1 MTATTKQGVVVKS
14 VGGVFTV
21 CDADGV
27 KTTCY
32 SPKKFRY
39 KSDDVIIGDVVRFD
53 DLKKGKGVI
62 TEVLPRKNKLS
73 RPEVANVD
81 VCLIVA
87 AIEPQPDFYLA
98 DKVLINC
105 FQQGIEPVIVVNKTD
120 LGSGVYERAVENYSK
135 VAEVIAV
142 SATDNTAD
150 KLKKFFTDNKVVC
163 FAGQSAVGKTSLL
176 NALLPDVNGEVG
188 GLSQKTGRGMHTT
201 RHAMLHKLL
210 DGFVVDTCGF
220 SLLDVNDVR
229 SSDLRLYLDD
239 FVNVSRNCKYSSCTH
254 TVEPDCAVK
263 QAVEKGEINAD
274 RYKRYVEEYNEL
286 VEAEKNKY

>member
-1 MTATTKQGVVVKS
+1 MIKQGTVIKS

-21 CDADGV
+21 IDASGT
-27 KTTCY
+27 KTVCF

-39 KSDDVIIGDVVRFD
+39 KSEDVIIGDIVKFE
-53 DLKKGKGVI
+53 DLKRGKGVI
-62 TEVLPRKNKLS
+62 AEVLPRRNKLA

-81 VCLIVA
+81 VCLIVIA
-87 AIEPQPDFYLA
+87 SEPQPDYYLA

-120 LGSGVYERAVENYSK
+120 LTEDVYQSAVANFGK
-135 VAEVIAV
+135 VAEVVAV
-142 SATDNTAD
+142 SANNDTAQT
-150 KLKKFFTDNKVVC
+150 LSKFFTDGKVVC

-176 NALLPDVNGEVG
+176 NALLPNASGEVG

-201 RHAMLHKLL
+201 RHAVLHRLL

-220 SLLDVNDVR
+220 SLLDVKGVR
-229 SSDLRLYLDD
+229 SSELRLYLDD
-239 FVNVSRNCKYSSCTH
+239 LVTLSHNCKYPSCTH

-263 QAVEKGEINAD
+263 QAALQGELNAE
-274 RYKRYVEEYNEL
+274 RYARYVEEYNEL
-286 VEAEKNKY
+286 VEFEKNQY

>member
-1 MTATTKQGVVVKS
+1 MTKQGTVIKS

-21 CDADGV
+21 IDADNI
-27 KTTCY
+27 KTVCF

-39 KSDDVIIGDVVRFD
+39 KAEDAIIGDAVRFD
-53 DLKKGKGVI
+53 DLKRGKGVI
-62 TEVLPRKNKLS
+62 CEVLPRRNKLA

-81 VCLIVA
+81 VCLIVVA
-87 AIEPQPDFYLA
+87 VEPQPDFYLV

-105 FQQGIEPVIVVNKTD
+105 FQQGIEPIVVVNKAD
-120 LGSGVYERAVENYSK
+120 LSNEVYEKAAANYGK

-142 SATDNTAD
+142 SATDGTAD
-150 KLKKFFTDNKVVC
+150 KLSKFFTNNKVVC

-176 NALLPDVNGEVG
+176 NSLLPQVNGEVG

-201 RHAMLHKLL
+201 RHATLHKLL

-220 SLLDVNDVR
+220 SLLDVNDVKP
-229 SSDLRLYLDD
+229 SELRLYLDD
-239 FVNVSRNCKYSSCTH
+239 LVTLSHSCKYPSCTH

-263 QAVEKGEINAD
+263 KAVDCGELNAD

-286 VEAEKNKY
+286 VEYQKSLY

>member
-1 MTATTKQGVVVKS
+1 MTIKQGTVIKS

-21 CDADGV
+21 IDENNV
-27 KTTCY
+27 KTICY

-39 KSDDVIIGDVVRFD
+39 KCEDVIIGDVVKFE
-53 DLKKGKGVI
+53 DLKRGKGVI
-62 TEVLPRKNKLS
+62 AEVLPRRNKLS

-81 VCLIVA
+81 VCLIVIA
-87 AIEPQPDFYLA
+87 SEPEPDYYLV

-105 FQQGIEPVIVVNKTD
+105 FQQGIEPIIVVNKTD
-120 LGSGVYERAVENYSK
+120 LTNEINNKAVANFGK
-135 VAEVIAV
+135 VAEIVAV
-142 SATDNTAD
+142 SATNNTAQE
-150 KLKKFFTDNKVVC
+150 LSRFFVDGKVVC

-176 NALLPDVNGEVG
+176 NALLPDATGEVG

-201 RHAMLHKLL
+201 RHAVLHKLL

-220 SLLDVNDVR
+220 SLLDIKDIR
-229 SSDLRLYLDD
+229 SSELRLYLDD
-239 FVNVSRNCKYSSCTH
+239 MVTLSRDCKFNSCTH

-263 QAVEKGEINAD
+263 QAVEQGALNAD

-286 VEAEKNKY
+286 VEFEKNQY

>member
-1 MTATTKQGVVVKS
+1 MTVTTKQGLVIKS

-21 CDADGV
+21 IDEDNV
-27 KTTCY
+27 KTVCY
-32 SPKKFRY
+32 SPKKLRY
-39 KSDDVIIGDVVRFD
+39 KAEDVIIGDKVRFE

-62 TEVLPRKNKLS
+62 SEVLPRANKLT

-81 VCLIVA
+81 VCLIVI

-105 FQQGIEPVIVVNKTD
+105 FQQGIQPVIVVNKTD
-120 LGSGVYERAVENYSK
+120 LSGDVYKQAVANYAK

-150 KLKKFFTDNKVVC
+150 RLKKFFTNNNVVC

-176 NALLPDVNGEVG
+176 NALLPQLNGEVG

-201 RHAMLHKLL
+201 RHASLHKLL

-220 SLLDVNDVR
+220 SLLDIADVK
-229 SSDLRLYLDD
+229 SSELRLYLDD
-239 FVNVSRNCKYSSCTH
+239 LITLSHNCKYPSCTH

-263 QAVEKGEINAD
+263 LAVKKGGLNAD
-274 RYKRYVEEYNEL
+274 RYKRYVDEFNEL
-286 VEAEKNKY
+286 VEFEKNKY